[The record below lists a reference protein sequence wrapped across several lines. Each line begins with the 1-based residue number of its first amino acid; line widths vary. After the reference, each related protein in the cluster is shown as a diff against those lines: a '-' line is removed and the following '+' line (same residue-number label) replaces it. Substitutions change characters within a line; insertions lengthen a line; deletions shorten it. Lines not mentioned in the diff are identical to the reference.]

1 MADQPLVMAVIDP
14 SPGASSVPDD
24 PGFERTRAAAGQT
37 ADGAGLSAFDDT
49 DESETEAD
57 IDDDFEPLEPARPA
71 STGITR
77 LIREWGVV
85 LVVAL
90 TVAIVVR
97 AFVFSPF
104 YIPSSSMEPGLQIND
119 RILVNKLSYK
129 AHDVRR
135 QDVVV
140 FDAPPG
146 VDFGPNVKD
155 LVKRVIGLPGDSLEI
170 RDCSVYVNGAKL
182 SEPYIAK
189 DTTGAPACTTGF
201 SAAVDPNGDGMIQVP
216 AGDVFVMGDNRTNSD
231 DGRTWG
237 FLEQSL
243 IVGRAFVIYWPIS
256 HWTWL

>member
-1 MADQPLVMAVIDP
+1 MTPARDESFAPLNDPGLVVRQQTGTIGTAAQSVHPPAFSGPTDDDTNETDRDADADD
-14 SPGASSVPDD
+14 PDD
-24 PGFERTRAAAGQT
+24 ISSTEPNRSAASG
-37 ADGAGLSAFDDT
+37 
-49 DESETEAD
+49 
-57 IDDDFEPLEPARPA
+57 IARFA
-71 STGITR
+71 
-77 LIREWGVV
+77 REWGIV

-90 TVAIVVR
+90 TVAVVVR
-97 AFVFSPF
+97 VFIFSPF

-129 AHDVRR
+129 LHDVHR

-155 LVKRVIGLPGDSLEI
+155 LVKRVVGLPGDTLEI
-170 RDCSVYVNGAKL
+170 RDCKVLANGTPL
-182 SEPYIAK
+182 SEPYIKK
-189 DTTGAPACTTGF
+189 DANGAASCTTGF
-201 SAAVDPNGDGMIQVP
+201 SASVDPDGDGKILVP

-237 FLEQSL
+237 FLDENL
-243 IVGRAFVIYWPIS
+243 IVGRAFVIYWPFG

>member
-1 MADQPLVMAVIDP
+1 MAVIDP

>member
-1 MADQPLVMAVIDP
+1 MAVIDP

-37 ADGAGLSAFDDT
+37 AHGAGLSAVDDINES
-49 DESETEAD
+49 ESETEAD

-77 LIREWGVV
+77 LVREWGVV

-119 RILVNKLSYK
+119 RILVNKLSYR

-170 RDCSVYVNGAKL
+170 RDCGVYVNGAKL

-189 DTTGAPACTTGF
+189 DATGAPACTTGF
-201 SAAVDPNGDGMIQVP
+201 STAVDPNGDGMIQVP